1 MRLDLNT
8 RVQRRVAIAEN
19 EKFARV
25 LAIDL
30 DASPLL
36 PEMNML
42 VTGVLAED
50 TAADEMAVA
59 AVAVAHTDWRTEKI
73 DSCEKSL
80 AMADHAL
87 FAIAAQLVERTVG
100 HNIFYQEN
108 DR

>member
-1 MRLDLNT
+1 MRLELNT

-59 AVAVAHTDWRTEKI
+59 AVAAVAHTDWRTEKI

-100 HNIFYQEN
+100 HKIFY
-108 DR
+108 